1 MLEGQAEYPLAWS
14 GVKPDD
20 NDRIALYVRLSRVFR
35 QLITSGAWTRGSRLP
50 TIAELSKE
58 YQVGA
63 VTVRQALAFLAAD
76 GLIVSTRGR
85 GTYVTEASNRE
96 KRDTGD
102 TAPDAI
108 AKPKIKIIRRVR
120 NVTLPDNLAAGETD
134 GSFTRIDKVH
144 ISDGIPFVLMEIFVA
159 SSAYDRFPKSS
170 DKAHKISALFREHS
184 KIPVTRDRQVFMI
197 SYADRITSKH
207 LQCSLGTVLIQ
218 MRSWW
223 YDRSDKIVFAGNF
236 LYRGDMFVLE
246 RGGSYPTGGLLPT
259 ARK

>member
-1 MLEGQAEYPLAWS
+1 MLEGQIGHPLAWS
-14 GVKPDD
+14 GAKPDD

-35 QLITSGAWTRGSRLP
+35 QLIASGAWARGSRLP

-85 GTYVTEASNRE
+85 GTYVTEAGNRE
-96 KRDTGD
+96 KRDAGD

-108 AKPKIKIIRRVR
+108 VKPRIKVIRRAR
-120 NVTLPDNLAAGETD
+120 NVALPNNLASGEAA

-144 ISDGIPFVLMEIFVA
+144 ISDGVPFALMEIFVA
-159 SSAYDRFPKSS
+159 SRVYDRFPSGS
-170 DKAHKISALFREHS
+170 DKIHKISALFREHS
-184 KIPVTRDRQVFMI
+184 KTPVARDRQIFMI
-197 SYADRITSKH
+197 SYADRATSKH

-259 ARK
+259 TRK

>member
-1 MLEGQAEYPLAWS
+1 MLEGQAEHPLVWS

-35 QLITSGAWTRGSRLP
+35 QLITSGAWARGSRLP

-63 VTVRQALAFLAAD
+63 VTVRQALAFLTAD

-85 GTYVTEASNRE
+85 GTYVTEAS
-96 KRDTGD
+96 KRTHRDAGD
-102 TAPDAI
+102 TAPDTI
-108 AKPKIKIIRRVR
+108 AKPKIKVIRRAR
-120 NVTLPDNLAAGETD
+120 NVALPDSLASSEAD

-144 ISDGIPFVLMEIFVA
+144 VSDGVPFVLMEIFVA
-159 SSAYDRFPKSS
+159 SRAYDRFPQGS
-170 DKAHKISALFREHS
+170 DKTHKISALFREHS
-184 KIPVTRDRQVFMI
+184 KTPVARDRQVFMI
-197 SYADRITSKH
+197 SYADRVISKH

>member
-1 MLEGQAEYPLAWS
+1 MLEGQTEHPLAWS

-35 QLITSGAWTRGSRLP
+35 QLIASGAWARGSRLP
-50 TIAELSKE
+50 TITELSKE

-85 GTYVTEASNRE
+85 GTYVTEANNRTH
-96 KRDTGD
+96 RDTE
-102 TAPDAI
+102 PDSI
-108 AKPKIKIIRRVR
+108 VKPKIKIIRRAR
-120 NVTLPDNLAAGETD
+120 NVALPDSLATSETD

-144 ISDGIPFVLMEIFVA
+144 VSDGVPFVLMEIFVA
-159 SSAYDRFPKSS
+159 SRAYDRFPQGS
-170 DKAHKISALFREHS
+170 DKTHKISALFREHS
-184 KIPVTRDRQVFMI
+184 RIPVARDRQVFMI
-197 SYADRITSKH
+197 SYADRVTSKH

>member
-1 MLEGQAEYPLAWS
+1 MLDGQIGYPPAWS
-14 GVKPDD
+14 GAKPDD

-35 QLITSGAWTRGSRLP
+35 QLIASGVWARGSRLP

-85 GTYVTEASNRE
+85 GTYVTEAVSRAH
-96 KRDTGD
+96 RDAGD
-102 TAPDAI
+102 VGPDGI
-108 AKPKIKIIRRVR
+108 VKPKIKIIHRAH
-120 NVTLPDNLAAGETD
+120 NVMLPDSLAPNGAK
-134 GSFTRIDKVH
+134 GSFTRVDKVH
-144 ISDGIPFVLMEIFVA
+144 IGDGVPFVVMEIFVA
-159 SSAYDRFPKSS
+159 SRAYERFPPGADKS
-170 DKAHKISALFREHS
+170 HKISALFREHS
-184 KIPVTRDRQVFMI
+184 RIPVARDRQTFVI
-197 SYADRITSKH
+197 SYADRAVAKH

-236 LYRGDMFVLE
+236 LYRGDLFVLE
-246 RGGSYPTGGLLPT
+246 RGGNYPTSGLLPT
-259 ARK
+259 ARR